1 MLLGLSFRIDATF
14 GQQLIPYLKG
24 DKWSFCT
31 MDKKIV
37 IPCVYDGVYSFREG
51 LARVQKN
58 GKWFYINREGVAYYE
73 D

>member
-1 MLLGLSFRIDATF
+1 
-14 GQQLIPYLKG
+14 
-24 DKWSFCT
+24 

-73 D
+73 DWATDEKSAIFTLFPCKKWNSS